1 MPDSPDDTLV
11 PLLDSDP
18 VVSDEPLL
26 GAHQDSTASAASAAS
41 AVPTDLVRLVLDKL
55 ELPAPRE
62 QVQGLRTKL
71 QKMHTDDPDDVK
83 IDHCLRFLQDNPD
96 PRLVECLAVSH
107 LLNDGKILI
116 VSKISDENID
126 AYWEKLTSEL
136 DNDTLSNSLSA
147 TLSNS
152 LKNSLFVA
160 EQ

>member
-1 MPDSPDDTLV
+1 MPDCADDTLV
-11 PLLDSDP
+11 PLLDSDA
-18 VVSDEPLL
+18 VVSDQPLL
-26 GAHQDSTASAASAAS
+26 ETHQGSADRVSADRVS
-41 AVPTDLVRLVLDKL
+41 TDLVRLVLDKL

-71 QKMHTDDPDDVK
+71 QKMHTDDPEDVK

-96 PRLVECLAVSH
+96 PRLVDCLAVSH

-136 DNDTLSNSLSA
+136 DNDTLSATLSA
-147 TLSNS
+147 TLSDS

>member
-1 MPDSPDDTLV
+1 MPDSPDDILV

-18 VVSDEPLL
+18 VVSDKPLL
-26 GAHQDSTASAASAAS
+26 GAHQDSAAS
-41 AVPTDLVRLVLDKL
+41 TDLVRLVLDKL

-136 DNDTLSNSLSA
+136 DNDTLSA